1 MHGLERELLISTG
14 MVLLTVL
21 THLVGLNLLIQLT
34 RVHVTRFATP
44 VHVDRV
50 LVPLGMVL
58 GIFVIHGVEIWAYAL
73 LYLAAGAAPDLE
85 SALYFSIGGY
95 TSTGWVDVR
104 LTPGWRVVMSLEA
117 IAGLLMIGWS
127 TAFFFQNLTRLMLTE
142 ATHPLPEGAIA
153 REGGQSKA
161 PAEAPRR

>member
-1 MHGLERELLISTG
+1 VTGLERELLISTG

-21 THLVGLNLLIQLT
+21 THLVGLNLLTQLT
-34 RVHVTRFATP
+34 RLHVTRFATP

-58 GIFVIHGVEIWAYAL
+58 GIFVIHGVEMWAYAV
-73 LYLAAGAAPDLE
+73 LYLASDAAPNLE
-85 SALYFSIGGY
+85 SALYFSIGAY
-95 TSTGWVDVR
+95 TSSGWVDVH

-127 TAFFFQNLTRLMLTE
+127 TAFFFHNLNRLMLTDQ
-142 ATHPLPEGAIA
+142 THPLPEGAIA
-153 REGGQSKA
+153 KGLQRTTA
-161 PAEAPRR
+161 PVDAPRG